1 MFTANASETLLDV
14 RIRKSSVS
22 CFVIPTESPEADG
35 TYSWDK
41 ITLIIVELAAGS
53 QVGFGYTYADIPT
66 ARMTE
71 HLLRELIEG
80 QLVLEHGR
88 LLLQMQ
94 RSVRQSGLAGTAAMA
109 ISAIDIAL
117 WDLRA
122 KLLNTS
128 IAALLGIVRT
138 GIPVYGSGGFI
149 SYSDEQ
155 LQHQLLSWKDQGI
168 RMMKMKIGSDLR
180 TERRRV
186 ALARA
191 TIGPDIQL
199 FVDANG
205 ACTPKQ
211 ALAFAESFRDLDVA
225 WFEEPVSSDDL
236 NDLHFIRDHAPA
248 GMEIAAG
255 EYGYT
260 PWYFQ
265 RMLEAEAV
273 DVLQADATRCL
284 GISGFLEVGALC
296 NTRQVPYSSH
306 CAPSSHL
313 HAMLA
318 LPAARHMEFFHS
330 HVRIERMLFDGFC
343 EPRHGELS
351 PDLTRP
357 GLGIESKYAD
367 AMHFVQ

>member
-1 MFTANASETLLDV
+1 MSTTNFLETLLDV
-14 RIRKSSVS
+14 RIRKSSIG
-22 CFVIPTESPEADG
+22 CFVIPTQTVEADG
-35 TYSWDK
+35 TYRWDK
-41 ITLIIVELAAGS
+41 VTLITVELTAGDN
-53 QVGFGYTYADIPT
+53 VGFGYTYADLPT
-66 ARMTE
+66 ARMAE
-71 HLLRELIEG
+71 HLAQELIEG
-80 QLVLEHGR
+80 QAVHEHGR
-88 LLLQMQ
+88 LWLQLQ
-94 RSVRQSGLAGTAAMA
+94 RSVRQSGLSGTAAMA
-109 ISAIDIAL
+109 ISAIDTAL

-122 KLLNTS
+122 KLLHTS
-128 IAALLGIVRT
+128 VAGLLGTIRT

-149 SYSDEQ
+149 SYTDEQ
-155 LQHQLLSWKDQGI
+155 LQQQLLGWKELGI
-168 RMMKMKIGSDLR
+168 RMMKMKIGNDLR

-186 ALARA
+186 SLARA
-191 TIGPDIQL
+191 TIGTDVQL

-211 ALAFAESFRDLDVA
+211 ALALAESFRDFDVA

-236 NDLHFIRDHAPA
+236 TGLRFVREHAPA

-265 RMLEAEAV
+265 RMLQAEAV

-296 NTRQVPYSSH
+296 HAWQMPYSSH
-306 CAPSSHL
+306 CGPSSHL
-313 HAMLA
+313 QAMIS

-343 EPRHGELS
+343 EPRNGELS

-357 GLGIESKYAD
+357 GLGVEFKYAD
-367 AMHFVQ
+367 AMHFAQ